1 MPEGDTVH
9 LAAARLDRALSAQ
22 VLTQTDFRVPRFAT
36 ADLSGARVEEVVAR
50 GKHLLFRFS
59 TGMTLH
65 THFKMEGAWHLYRPG
80 ERWRG
85 PGFQVRAVLTT
96 EEWVAVGFRL
106 GICEL
111 IETELEHTIV
121 GHLGPDVLGPDW
133 DPEEAVRRMDK
144 HPDRPIGDVLID
156 QTVIAGLGNIYRCEL
171 CFLRGLYPWQPLG
184 SVKDLPGLVA
194 LTKRVMEANRTT
206 GMQITTGDRRPGQ
219 TQWVYGR
226 KGLPCRRCSTPISKR
241 AEKPSGTRVT
251 YWCPNCQPEGRRLDE

>member
-9 LAAARLDRALSAQ
+9 LAATRLDAALSGKI
-22 VLTQTDFRVPRFAT
+22 LTQTDFRVPRFAT
-36 ADLSGARVEEVVAR
+36 ADLSGARVEEIAAR

-59 TGMTLH
+59 DGITLH
-65 THFKMEGAWHLYRPG
+65 SHFKMEGAWHLYRPG

-85 PGFQVRAVLTT
+85 PTFQVRAVLAT
-96 EEWVAVGFRL
+96 EDAVAVGFRL

-111 IETELEHTIV
+111 LPTELEHTVV

-133 DPEEAVRRMDK
+133 DLDEVVRGMEK
-144 HPDRPIGDVLID
+144 YPDRAMGDVLID
-156 QTVIAGLGNIYRCEL
+156 QTVIAGLGNIYRCEV
-171 CFLRGLYPWQPLG
+171 CFLRGLFPWTPLG

-206 GMQITTGDRRPGQ
+206 GMQITTGDRRPGR

-226 KGLPCRRCSTPISKR
+226 KGLPCRRCGTPISKR
-241 AEKPSGTRVT
+241 AEGPASNRVT
-251 YWCPNCQPEGRRLDE
+251 YWCPNCQPERRTADG